1 MEKLGAQIG
10 KKIRDEVT
18 HFIWIDL
25 TQNNFL
31 YDVQANTAII
41 AGFKKQK
48 DLQYAG
54 LSTQGIQSDQMA
66 RLLVAKKGA
75 LTLNMRNSNIAQSAI
90 TYLS

>member
-1 MEKLGAQIG
+1 MEKLGGQIG

-31 YDVQANTAII
+31 YDTQANTAII

-48 DLQYAG
+48 EL
-54 LSTQGIQSDQMA
+54 
-66 RLLVAKKGA
+66 
-75 LTLNMRNSNIAQSAI
+75 
-90 TYLS
+90 